1 MARAPGRKEIAEPA
15 APELAEAPEPRVTVA
30 AGDDLVEVE
39 LRDCDLAGI
48 DASHARLVRSQL
60 HATPFTGARLRS
72 VGLVDVLVT
81 DGEFS
86 GADLHDAS
94 LLRVEFR
101 NCRMTGVNF
110 SEAEFRHVRFV
121 ACKLDDA
128 NLRMARLD
136 HVWFEDCSLVEAD
149 LAGTSL
155 GSVRMDRCDLEMLD
169 VSRAVATSLDL
180 RGSRFASLRGA
191 GGLRAVRIGAD
202 QVVAFAL
209 GVFAETGVRID

>member
-1 MARAPGRKEIAEPA
+1 MARATSRKEVAEPT
-15 APELAEAPEPRVTVA
+15 APELAESPDPRVTIA
-30 AGDDLVEVE
+30 EGDDLVEIE
-39 LRDCDLAGI
+39 IRDCDLSGI

-60 HATPFTGARLRS
+60 HTTPLTASRLRS
-72 VGLVDVLVT
+72 VGLVDVLVG

-86 GADLHDAS
+86 GADLHEAS

-101 NCRMTGVNF
+101 NCRMTGVSF

-149 LAGTSL
+149 LAGASL
-155 GSVRMDRCDLEMLD
+155 GSVRMDRCDLDALD
-169 VSRAVATSLDL
+169 VSQAVATSLDL
-180 RGSRFASLRGA
+180 RGSRFESLRGA
-191 GGLRAVRIGAD
+191 SGLRAVRIGAD
-202 QVVAFAL
+202 QVMPFAL